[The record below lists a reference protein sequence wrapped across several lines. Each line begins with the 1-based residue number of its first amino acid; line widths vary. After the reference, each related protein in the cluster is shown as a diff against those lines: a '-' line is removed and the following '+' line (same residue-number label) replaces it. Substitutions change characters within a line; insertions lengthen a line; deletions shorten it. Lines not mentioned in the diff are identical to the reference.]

1 LVTGPDGDNRLVA
14 RIDNTQAVAAI
25 NKGYSPSPRLDDR
38 ARAYGDL
45 VWSIDFDA
53 VVVKG

>member
-1 LVTGPDGDNRLVA
+1 VTGPDGDNRLVA